1 MLRKAQKNFDFFCNI
16 SDPPIVYRAEWQIK
30 RPQKN
35 FLKRL
40 QHFAVPDCINSE
52 RQKHANNERTIF
64 YEKDDFYDDGTGS
77 SRYDGSTG
85 DGGK

>member
-1 MLRKAQKNFDFFCNI
+1 MLRKAQKNFYFFCNI
-16 SDPPIVYRAEWQIK
+16 SDLPIVYRA
-30 RPQKN
+30 
-35 FLKRL
+35 
-40 QHFAVPDCINSE
+40 E
-52 RQKHANNERTIF
+52 RQKHANNERKIF